1 MTDDNKHLEQNP
13 AIYLR
18 QQPDPTSPCHLLV
31 EQIGSHDGD
40 HVPMH
45 MLAKV
50 AVRTYRLSE
59 WGERFEKW
67 WRTGKKLVAASAAT
81 ALASVGGAYSS
92 CQSAHDA
99 RIAREARAEAAERA
113 FQEYRSM
120 MDDKVNELRQ
130 DIREIRLLFRKF
142 TGIDPGPVSNVSAYA
157 EGGAEIVKNG
167 AP

>member
-1 MTDDNKHLEQNP
+1 MSDDDKPLEQNP

-18 QQPDPTSPCHLLV
+18 QQPEPTSPCHLLV
-31 EQIGSHDGD
+31 EQIGSHDGA

-50 AVRTYRLSE
+50 AVRLFRFAE
-59 WGERFEKW
+59 WGERFERW
-67 WRTGKKLVAASAAT
+67 SRTGKKIVAAVAAS

-142 TGIDPGPVSNVSAYA
+142 TGIEPGPVSSVSAYA
-157 EGGAEIVKNG
+157 AGAAEIVKNG